1 MTAPESDGFL
11 HRWSRRKVQARAG
24 RLQDDAVPPEPAVD
38 VEAPAGAE
46 PLPASAAD
54 APEPPLPT
62 LDDVRALTP
71 DSDFAPFVARRVAP
85 DVKNAA
91 LKKLFADPHYNVMD
105 GLDTYIDD
113 YSNMEPLPAPM
124 LRRLA
129 SARALAMF
137 DPADEPAGGVPAGP
151 PPGADAAGPA
161 SGQAPTPAD
170 PQAPA
175 AALPDSDAGADAE
188 TDLPPRAESGPA
200 SPAVPAPRVAGGR
213 HD

>member
-1 MTAPESDGFL
+1 MTAPEHDGFL
-11 HRWSRRKVQARAG
+11 HRWSRRKVQAREG
-24 RLQDDAVPPEPAVD
+24 RPQDDAAAPEPAD
-38 VEAPAGAE
+38 EAPPGAN
-46 PLPASAAD
+46 PLPGAPAEA
-54 APEPPLPT
+54 APEAPPLT
-62 LDDVRALTP
+62 LDDVRALTH

-91 LKKLFADPHYNVMD
+91 LKKLFADPHYNIMD

-137 DPADEPAGGVPAGP
+137 DPADEPA
-151 PPGADAAGPA
+151 ADAAAGSPPAADTVDTADLPA
-161 SGQAPTPAD
+161 SGAPD
-170 PQAPA
+170 PGAPA
-175 AALPDSDAGADAE
+175 APLPDADAQPEPGPAGSPLAAPEAAGAN
-188 TDLPPRAESGPA
+188 
-200 SPAVPAPRVAGGR
+200 R

>member
-11 HRWSRRKVQARAG
+11 HRWSRRKVQAREG
-24 RLQDDAVPPEPAVD
+24 RQQDDAVPPEPGVD
-38 VEAPAGAE
+38 VEAPAGAD
-46 PLPASAAD
+46 PLPAGAAD
-54 APEPPLPT
+54 APEPPPPT

-137 DPADEPAGGVPAGP
+137 DPADEPAGDVPAGP
-151 PPGADAAGPA
+151 PPGADAAEPA
-161 SGQAPTPAD
+161 SGQAPTEAD